1 VAVAFR
7 FAATSSGFQQRLLF
21 ERLMAEQVEP
31 AARRDL
37 KEPAFLRLD
46 LDDRFPRLSVETEPR
61 RRTALY
67 GPFRDK
73 AQAARA
79 REAIHKRHPLRPCD
93 YSFEPDPALPL
104 GLACLFAQVR
114 SCSAPCLSRIAE
126 AEYRALAARVASRL
140 ADPRHRGA
148 DVPEGLPPWVA
159 RFDGRRALVAER
171 GADGIEL
178 YPILEGS
185 VLDAGARSVTEEE
198 LPDALSGLA
207 FEPPSEPRNDLPWLA
222 AWLAAPRRRGIYLG
236 WRDDASELAA
246 SVREALGPPA

>member
-1 VAVAFR
+1 
-7 FAATSSGFQQRLLF
+7 
-21 ERLMAEQVEP
+21 MAEQLEP

-46 LDDRFPRLSVETEPR
+46 LDDRFPRLSVETEER
-61 RRTALY
+61 RGGALY

-93 YSFEPDPALPL
+93 YTFEPDPALPL

-114 SCSAPCLSRIAE
+114 SCSAPCLSRIGE
-126 AEYRALAARVASRL
+126 AEYRSLAAGVAARL
-140 ADPRHRGA
+140 ADPRHR
-148 DVPEGLPPWVA
+148 PEAAGPHESLPPWVA

-171 GADGIEL
+171 GGAGIEL

-185 VLDAGARSVTEEE
+185 VLDEGATVVAENELAGA
-198 LPDALSGLA
+198 LAALS
-207 FEPPSEPRNDLPWLA
+207 FEAPAGQRDDLRWLT
-222 AWLAAPRRRGIYLG
+222 AWLAAPRRRGVYLG
-236 WRDDASELAA
+236 WRDDAAELAA
-246 SVREALGPPA
+246 ALRDALGPPA